1 MARRRRF
8 EKKVEE
14 AEINITPMLDMVF
27 IMLIFFIVSTSFVR
41 VAGINVNRPSKGSQN
56 KVVKQSKIVLIQIK
70 NDGTIEV
77 SFGNGSR
84 TVDLAAVR
92 PEVEKDLAGN
102 PDAQV
107 VVAVSPGSR
116 AGLMVEAIDRAKQAG
131 AKNVSLA
138 STQS

>member
-8 EKKVEE
+8 EKKPEE

-27 IMLIFFIVSTSFVR
+27 IMLIFFIVSTSFVHE
-41 VAGINVNRPSKGSQN
+41 AGIDVTRPSQGSQN
-56 KVVKQSKIVLIQIK
+56 KVVKESKIVLIQIK
-70 NDGTIEV
+70 SDGTIAV
-77 SFGNGSR
+77 SYGGNTRMVELS
-84 TVDLAAVR
+84 AVR
-92 PEVEKDLAGN
+92 PEVEKDLATN

-131 AKNVSLA
+131 ARKVSLA
-138 STQS
+138 STAS

>member
-1 MARRRRF
+1 MARRRSSKR
-8 EKKVEE
+8 KAEE

-27 IMLIFFIVSTSFVR
+27 IMLIFFIVSTSFVHPT
-41 VAGINVNRPSKGSQN
+41 GINVARPSNNAQN
-56 KVVKQSKIVLIQIK
+56 KVVKQSKIVLIQIH
-70 NDGTIEV
+70 NNGTIEV
-77 SFGNGSR
+77 SFSGTNRKVQLSG
-84 TVDLAAVR
+84 VR

-107 VVAVSPGSR
+107 VVAVSPGAD

-131 AKNVSLA
+131 AKKVSLA

>member
-8 EKKVEE
+8 EKKAEE

-27 IMLIFFIVSTSFVR
+27 IMLIFFIVSTSFVK
-41 VAGINVNRPSKGSQN
+41 VAGIDVARPSQGAQN
-56 KVVKQSKIVLIQIK
+56 KVVKQSKIVLIQIH

-77 SFGNGSR
+77 SFGGASR
-84 TVDLAAVR
+84 TVDLNAVR

-102 PDAQV
+102 PSAQV
-107 VVAVSPGSR
+107 VVAVSPGAH
-116 AGLMVEAIDRAKQAG
+116 AGLMVQAIDRAKQAG

-138 STQS
+138 STET

>member
-27 IMLIFFIVSTSFVR
+27 IMLIFFIVSTSFVH
-41 VAGINVNRPSKGSQN
+41 VAGITVNRPSSGHQH
-56 KVVKQSKIVLIQIK
+56 KVVKASKIVLIQIK
-70 NDGTIEV
+70 DDGTIAV
-77 SFGNGSR
+77 SFGGASR
-84 TVDLAAVR
+84 TVDLDSVR

-102 PDAQV
+102 PSARV
-107 VVAVSPGSR
+107 VVAVSPGAD
-116 AGLMVEAIDRAKQAG
+116 AGLMVQAIDRAKQAG
-131 AKNVSLA
+131 AKQVSLA

>member
-8 EKKVEE
+8 KKAVEE
-14 AEINITPMLDMVF
+14 TEIDITPMLDMVF
-27 IMLIFFIVSTSFVR
+27 ILLIFFIVSTSFVH
-41 VAGINVNRPSKGSQN
+41 VAGINVSRPSRSTQN
-56 KVVKQSKIVLIQIK
+56 KVVKVSKIVLIQIK
-70 NDGTIEV
+70 NDGTIEM
-77 SFGNGSR
+77 SFGGTTR
-84 TVDLAAVR
+84 TVDLHSVR
-92 PEVEKDLAGN
+92 PEVERDLASN

-131 AKNVSLA
+131 ARKVSLA

>member
-8 EKKVEE
+8 EKKAEE

-27 IMLIFFIVSTSFVR
+27 IMLIFFIVSTSFIHES
-41 VAGINVNRPSKGSQN
+41 GINVTRPSKGSQN
-56 KVVKQSKIVLIQIK
+56 KVVKESKIVLIQIK
-70 NDGTIEV
+70 NDGSIEM
-77 SFGNGSR
+77 SYGGASR
-84 TVDLAAVR
+84 TVELSAVR

-107 VVAVSPGSR
+107 VVAVSPGAH

-131 AKNVSLA
+131 AKKVSLA

>member
-27 IMLIFFIVSTSFVR
+27 IMLIFFIVSTSFVH
-41 VAGINVNRPSKGSQN
+41 VAGINVNRPSSSKQH
-56 KVVKQSKIVLIQIK
+56 KIVKQSKIVLIQIE
-70 NDGTIEV
+70 NNGTIKV
-77 SFGNGSR
+77 SFGGASR
-84 TVDLAAVR
+84 TVQLSAVR

-107 VVAVSPGSR
+107 VVAVGPGAD

-131 AKNVSLA
+131 AKQVSLA
-138 STQS
+138 STEG

>member
-27 IMLIFFIVSTSFVR
+27 IMLIFFIVSTSFVH
-41 VAGINVNRPSKGSQN
+41 VAGINVERPSSGAQH
-56 KVVKQSKIVLIQIK
+56 KVVKESKIVLIQIAD
-70 NDGTIEV
+70 NGTIQVNFE
-77 SFGNGSR
+77 GNSR
-84 TVDLAAVR
+84 TVELSAVR
-92 PEVEKDLAGN
+92 PEVEKDLAGH

-107 VVAVSPGSR
+107 VVAVSPGAD
-116 AGLMVEAIDRAKQAG
+116 AGLMVQAIDRAKQAG
-131 AKNVSLA
+131 AKQVSLA